1 MESETSSTDFYAK
14 GKSYWEN
21 VPATIDGMLGGHSN
35 VFKADIQAS
44 SRFINNFLQDKTRPL
59 GTDYALDC
67 GSGIGR
73 ITKHF
78 LLKFFKSVDMVEQNK
93 NFLDASNAYLDE
105 DASRVLRKF
114 NSVDAC
120 LTGLQD
126 FVPDEN
132 CYDVIW
138 IQWVIGYLADDDF
151 ISFLK
156 RCKKGLKE
164 NGIVVI
170 KDNISS
176 CDTDVDH
183 EDGSVTRPRQDI
195 LDVVSEA
202 GLELLAERKQYKF
215 PKGLYEVRM
224 FALR

>member
-1 MESETSSTDFYAK
+1 MESETSNTDFYAK

-44 SRFINNFLQDKTRPL
+44 SRFINSFLQDKTQPL

-93 NFLDASNAYLDE
+93 NFLDESDAYLEE

-114 NSVDAC
+114 NS
-120 LTGLQD
+120 GLQD

-138 IQWVIGYLADDDF
+138 IQWVIGYLTDDDLG
-151 ISFLK
+151 SFLK

-176 CDTDVDH
+176 YDTDMDH

-195 LDVVSEA
+195 LDLASKA

>member
-1 MESETSSTDFYAK
+1 MYGETNDTDFYAK

-35 VFKADIQAS
+35 VFNADIQAS
-44 SRFINNFLQDKTRPL
+44 SRFINTFLQDKTHPV
-59 GTDYALDC
+59 GTEYALDC

-93 NFLDASNAYLDE
+93 NFLDESDSYLEEDSN
-105 DASRVLRKF
+105 RVMRKF
-114 NSVDAC
+114 NC
-120 LTGLQD
+120 GLQD

-138 IQWVIGYLADDDF
+138 IQWVLGYLTNDDVV
-151 ISFLK
+151 SFLE

-164 NGIVVI
+164 NGIIVI
-170 KDNISS
+170 KDNVSS
-176 CDTDVDH
+176 SGTDMDH
-183 EDGSVTRPRQDI
+183 DDGSVTRPRKDI
-195 LDVVSEA
+195 I
-202 GLELLAERKQYKF
+202 ELATKADLKVLAEKKQYKF

-224 FALR
+224 FAFR